1 MMSRATNARSSAER
15 RVLDE
20 AGGLRAMTWVMAIM
34 LFLTMLAA
42 ALGLAT
48 AGAARLLDRQLAGRL
63 TVQIVDGDPVRRDV
77 AAARVLAALR
87 TMPAVAKAMPVNRAE
102 LTRLLQPWLGSDGA
116 DPQLPVPAMIDVDL
130 ADHDEAAASR
140 VAATVRRL
148 NSSVRVDRHESWMS
162 PVNDVMR
169 TLTFLALALV
179 LLMASATAAVVV
191 LAARA
196 GLQTHRATIAVMH
209 MLGSTD
215 LQVARLFQRR
225 IALDATIGGVGG
237 GVAALLIVTFIG
249 IRLRGLGS
257 DLLGGVTLGG
267 VDWVV
272 LALLP
277 VAFVVLATL
286 AARVTIVRALR
297 HLL

>member
-1 MMSRATNARSSAER
+1 MSRATKARSSAER

-148 NSSVRVDRHESWMS
+148 NPSVRVDRHESWMS

-249 IRLRGLGS
+249 IRLHGLGS

-297 HLL
+297 HIL

>member
-1 MMSRATNARSSAER
+1 MSRATAARSSAER

-48 AGAARLLDRQLAGRL
+48 AGSARLLDRQLAGRL

-87 TMPAVAKAMPVNRAE
+87 SMPAVSTAVPVDRAE
-102 LTRLLQPWLGSDGA
+102 LTRLLQPWLGTDGA

-130 ADHDEAAASR
+130 ADHDESVATGVAAAI
-140 VAATVRRL
+140 RRL
-148 NSSVRVDRHESWMS
+148 DPVVRVDRHESWMS

-169 TLTFLALALV
+169 SLTVLALVLV

-191 LAARA
+191 LAARS
-196 GLQTHRATIAVMH
+196 GLETHRATIGVMH

-225 IALDATIGGVGG
+225 ITLDASIGGAVG
-237 GVAALLIVTFIG
+237 GVASLLIVAFIG
-249 IRLRGLGS
+249 SRLHGLGS
-257 DLLGGVTLGG
+257 ELLAGVTLGSI
-267 VDWVV
+267 DWVLLV
-272 LALLP
+272 LLP
-277 VAFVVLATL
+277 FAFVVLATL

-297 HLL
+297 RSL